1 MFEAPGNV
9 VCIVMRAENNP
20 GAPTA
25 FEVFEKGINVP
36 TKVGVVPNPGMA
48 HAGVP
53 YIITYTGLVKGTE
66 YHAYCAQGNELVTNR
81 VSFTTATVLDDTSIV
96 HNTGDSVT
104 LRTSYSKDG
113 VARCIILDHGDPSPT
128 ADDILNGETN
138 GVSYVGSYPPSS
150 YQTASV
156 PHIVVYDKL
165 TPGLFY
171 DAYCASST
179 LSSSDKTHLTFQT
192 LNIELMKIS
201 ANTDT
206 MAVTATIKASHSG
219 EVRCVAFKGRYQ
231 NNVTYNQVLFGI
243 DADAMS
249 EKVTILGDTHVNISV
264 PDLTPNYVYDVY
276 CGMNNVVSSR
286 KKVSLFKAIS
296 EPFVSFLGA
305 TSVQISVSFLGSV
318 GFRCAIFNLED
329 DLTIAYSNIMHGTQ

>member
-1 MFEAPGNV
+1 MLAKKIDVYTSKVLSHPQAIKISSQSLKISTTFEAPGNV

-138 GVSYVGSYPPSS
+138 GVSYVGSYPLKLSDGKCPTYSS
-150 YQTASV
+150 
-156 PHIVVYDKL
+156 I
-165 TPGLFY
+165 
-171 DAYCASST
+171 
-179 LSSSDKTHLTFQT
+179 
-192 LNIELMKIS
+192 
-201 ANTDT
+201 
-206 MAVTATIKASHSG
+206 
-219 EVRCVAFKGRYQ
+219 
-231 NNVTYNQVLFGI
+231 
-243 DADAMS
+243 
-249 EKVTILGDTHVNISV
+249 
-264 PDLTPNYVYDVY
+264 
-276 CGMNNVVSSR
+276 
-286 KKVSLFKAIS
+286 
-296 EPFVSFLGA
+296 
-305 TSVQISVSFLGSV
+305 
-318 GFRCAIFNLED
+318 
-329 DLTIAYSNIMHGTQ
+329 